1 MILALLA
8 CAEPTLT
15 IGYGVAGDFIPY
27 VDGEVV
33 SMTTAPQGGFGVP
46 IRASTTDLFCGTD
59 EQPNAPFEAL
69 LETRLDGEVSASF
82 LNDTAVLY
90 CQDDGTGLVW
100 DLVVGF
106 DQQEYN
112 DVDALVSLHGQE
124 VVLYVVGTDFYG
136 DTAEQTLTVEISAE

>member
-27 VDGEVV
+27 VEGEVV
-33 SMTTAPQGGFGVP
+33 TMTTAPQGGFGVP

-59 EQPNAPFEAL
+59 EQPNAPFEVL
-69 LETRLDGEVSASF
+69 LETRIDGEVSASF
-82 LNDTAVLY
+82 VNDTAVLY
-90 CQDDGTGLVW
+90 CQDDETGLVW

-106 DQQEYN
+106 DSSVYN

-124 VVLYVVGTDFYG
+124 VEMYVVGTDFYG
-136 DTAEQTLTVEISAE
+136 DSAEATLLVEISAE

>member
-1 MILALLA
+1 MLLALLA
-8 CAEPTLT
+8 CAPTLT

-46 IRASTTDLFCGTD
+46 IRASTDGLFCGTD
-59 EQPNAPFEAL
+59 SQPNAPFSAL
-69 LETRLDGEVSASF
+69 LESRIDGEVSASF

-90 CQDDGTGLVW
+90 CQEDGTGLVW

-106 DQQEYN
+106 DSQEYN

-124 VVLYVVGTDFYG
+124 VELYVVGTDYEG
-136 DTAEQTLTVEISAE
+136 ASAEQTLLVEISAE